1 MTMTSSAT
9 RRHVLRTGAVLTA
22 GLACPLILPA
32 RTFAQPAGTQTI
44 NMQLGWLANNN
55 QLGEIV
61 AKRLGYFEEER
72 INFTIQ
78 PGGPS
83 IDGVAIVA
91 SGRYEIGQVSSS
103 PSLLLAASQGIPV
116 KCFAVGAQQ
125 HPYSFFSLP
134 AKPIKSP
141 QDMVGKK
148 VGIQATGRVL
158 LSALLRK
165 HKIAESDV
173 KVVVIGADMSPL
185 LTGQVDC
192 VTGWE
197 TNRTALKPLG
207 PDMVTM
213 RLWDH
218 GVRLYAMPYYATAK
232 TLETKGPLLA
242 GFLRAAGRGW
252 QYAHDNLEKAVD
264 LFMKEYP
271 DLVREDELTASKIL
285 LNYIFTDK
293 TRENGWGCFD
303 AAVWQEQIDLYAA
316 LSQFSAGPPAV
327 TTVMTTALLD
337 ATRDKRP
344 KIG

>member
-9 RRHVLRTGAVLTA
+9 RRDVLRAGAVLTA
-22 GLACPLILPA
+22 GLACPLIMPA

-72 INFTIQ
+72 INFAIQ

-158 LSALLRK
+158 LSALLRQ

-173 KVVVIGADMSPL
+173 KIVVIGADMSPL

-232 TLETKGPLLA
+232 TLEAKGPLLA

-252 QYAHDNLEKAVD
+252 QYAHDNPEKAVD

-271 DLVREDELTASKIL
+271 DLVRDDELTASKIL
-285 LNYIFTDK
+285 LTYIFTDK
-293 TRENGWGCFD
+293 TRDNGWGCFD
-303 AAVWQEQIDLYAA
+303 TAVWQEQIDLYAA
-316 LSQFSAGPPAV
+316 LGQFSAGPPSV
-327 TTVMTTALLD
+327 TAVMTTALLD

>member
-9 RRHVLRTGAVLTA
+9 RRHVLRAGAVLTA

-218 GVRLYAMPYYATAK
+218 GVRLYAMPYYATTR
-232 TLETKGPLLA
+232 TLEAKGPLLA

-264 LFMKEYP
+264 LFMQEYP
-271 DLVREDELTASKIL
+271 DLVRDDELTASKIL

-293 TRENGWGCFD
+293 TRASGWGCFD
-303 AAVWQEQIDLYAA
+303 TAVWQEQIDLYAT
-316 LSQFSAGPPAV
+316 LNQFSAGAPKVAA
-327 TTVMTTALLD
+327 VMTTAVLD
-337 ATRDKRP
+337 ATQDKRP

>member
-1 MTMTSSAT
+1 MAITSSAT
-9 RRHVLRTGAVLTA
+9 RRHVLKAGAALAA
-22 GLACPLILPA
+22 GVACPLVLPA
-32 RTFAQPAGTQTI
+32 RTFAQSAGTQSI

-72 INFTIQ
+72 IKFVIQ

-141 QDMVGKK
+141 QDMIGKK

-207 PDMVTM
+207 PGMITM

-218 GVRLYAMPYYATAK
+218 GVRLYAMPYYATTK
-232 TLETKGPLLA
+232 TLEAKGPLLA

-264 LFMKEYP
+264 LFMQEYP
-271 DLVREDELTASKIL
+271 DLVRDDELTASKTL
-285 LNYIFTDK
+285 LGYIFTDK
-293 TRENGWGCFD
+293 TRENGWGSFD

-316 LSQFSAGPPAV
+316 LGQFSAGAPTVA
-327 TTVMTTALLD
+327 TVMTTALLD

>member
-22 GLACPLILPA
+22 GLASPLILPA

-72 INFTIQ
+72 INFAIQ

-158 LSALLRK
+158 LSALLRQ

-173 KVVVIGADMSPL
+173 KIVVIGADMSPL

-207 PDMVTM
+207 PGMVTM

-232 TLETKGPLLA
+232 TLEAKGPLLA

-271 DLVREDELTASKIL
+271 DLVRDDELTASKIL

-316 LSQFSAGPPAV
+316 LSQFSAGAPNV
-327 TTVMTTALLD
+327 TAVMTTAVLD